1 MIGGAAVGGERGST
15 LPLLLGYV
23 VLALALLVVC
33 VCATD
38 LHLAQKRLDAV
49 ADAAA
54 LAGADGFTV
63 ASVDGVAVLRLSDAA
78 VREQAAAVL
87 AAEEGGRAEL
97 VSAGTPDGTSARVTV
112 RAVWT
117 PPLLAD
123 AVPPLV
129 ELRSTATSRTV
140 LR

>member
-1 MIGGAAVGGERGST
+1 MIRGAAVGGERGST

-63 ASVDGVAVLRLSDAA
+63 ASVDGVAILRLSDAA

-87 AAEEGGRAEL
+87 AAEERGRAEL

-112 RAVWT
+112 RAAWT

-123 AVPPLV
+123 AMPPLV